1 MNKTIKIVSIG
12 LVLVGIFFAFKVSHV
27 STPTV
32 SQFGSANAPSILK
45 TATNTNVS
53 VLTSSTTILA
63 NRTSR
68 SHAVIV
74 NDGTNVVYLSLGA
87 TAVANKGIR
96 LNPSGGSYEINE
108 QNLFI
113 GEINGIAVGGTSNV
127 TVLEE

>member
-1 MNKTIKIVSIG
+1 MKNFLTIVGIG
-12 LVLVGIFFAFKVSHV
+12 LVAVGLFFVFNVNHKTEAPLGAS
-27 STPTV
+27 
-32 SQFGSANAPSILK
+32 NAPTILK

-68 SHAVIV
+68 SHAVII
-74 NDGTNVVYLSLGA
+74 NDGTNIVYLALGA

-96 LNPSGGSYEINE
+96 LNANGGAYEIND

-113 GEINGIAVGGTSNV
+113 GAINGIAVGGTSNV
-127 TVLEE
+127 TVVEE